1 MEETFFYEI
10 DYSLLPVKGDR
21 LGTFR
26 LLGGSSFSEKY
37 LEARYCPI
45 FLVFS
50 NENQETSF
58 TLKITGVGQEDS
70 VFGDLYAM
78 ELERIVVNKKSVD
91 SLRLSQTMHRE
102 LVDCA
107 IARELTIDTVYVFG
121 QNIRPEQLDTWSE
134 LFRDKPVTIDERIL
148 LKNGIQTIVLIA
160 FRLKNNK
167 WVYISSYGLGG
178 IRINLNE
185 EQIPKEYFLAP
196 KMEGTMYKCLYAT
209 QYDEFADIHNA
220 P

>member
-21 LGTFR
+21 LSSFR
-26 LLGGSSFSEKY
+26 LSGGSSFSEKY
-37 LEARYCPI
+37 LDANYCPI

-70 VFGDLYAM
+70 VFGDIYAM

-107 IARELTIDTVYVFG
+107 IEHELTVDAVYVFG

-134 LFRDKPVTIDERIL
+134 LFRDKPITTDERIL

-167 WVYISSYGLGG
+167 WVYISSHGLGG
-178 IRINLNE
+178 IRIEVNRE
-185 EQIPKEYFLAP
+185 ETPMQSFLAP
-196 KMEGTMYKCLYAT
+196 YMEGTMYKCLYAT
-209 QYDEFADIHNA
+209 QFDEFAEIYKA
-220 P
+220 L